1 MRLAVLLA
9 ATAALLGAMPAQAAD
24 DPIDLATVT
33 CATARKEGEA
43 VTPRMLTSAVAG
55 RLTALGKRTVYSPD
69 YDKAVGEALKRG
81 CDGSDGAGR
90 KLVDIASGVAVPA
103 KGAKDRDFATMT
115 CAQLGPLW
123 KEEARQLVP
132 FLVAL
137 RDTATNAPLTKA
149 GLDKVG
155 EGLPRLCKE
164 AGNSGKLVTELVAGL
179 K

>member
-1 MRLAVLLA
+1 MRIAIAL
-9 ATAALLGAMPAQAAD
+9 ATAVALLGALPVQAAD

-43 VTPRMLTSAVAG
+43 VTPRMLTSAIVG
-55 RLTALGKRTVYSPD
+55 RAAAQAKRTVYSPEFE
-69 YDKAVGEALKRG
+69 KAVGEALKRG
-81 CDGSDGAGR
+81 CDGPDGAGR
-90 KLVDIASGVAVPA
+90 KLGDIASGVAVPA
-103 KGAKDRDFATMT
+103 KGPKDRDLATMT

-137 RDTATNAPLTKA
+137 RDTPTNAPLTKA
-149 GLDKVG
+149 ALDKVG
-155 EGLPRLCKE
+155 EGLPKLCKE
-164 AGNSGKLVTELVAGL
+164 AGNSGKLVMELVAGL